1 MIDQILEDLI
11 KRQVCLKFSPYNLT
25 NEKKEDKIATGEDLI
40 AM

>member
-11 KRQVCLKFSPYNLT
+11 KRQVCLKFSPYNLM
-25 NEKKEDKIATGEDLI
+25 NEQREDKIITGEDFI